1 MPPRS
6 SVAGVGLDLVSIPRI
21 RKFLKAHSAA
31 RVRRLLSPA
40 EQKKYKKISPLIF
53 AKLFTAKEAFFKS
66 LGASWF
72 GLQGFASMEV
82 SLLSQDRFQIRIVEG
97 PLACHASEKAEGS
110 FFEFKDHVGA
120 QVIRPETAD
129 NRQRTKNSS

>member
-1 MPPRS
+1 MPRKAFL
-6 SVAGVGLDLVSIPRI
+6 AGVGLDLVSVPRI
-21 RKFLKAHSAA
+21 RKFLKAHSDA

-40 EQKKYKKISPLIF
+40 EQKRYKKISPLVF

-82 SLLSQDRFQIRIVEG
+82 SFLSQDRFQIRIVDG
-97 PLACHASEKAEGS
+97 PLARHAPEKAAGS

-120 QVIRPETAD
+120 QVIR
-129 NRQRTKNSS
+129 

>member
-1 MPPRS
+1 MPSRS
-6 SVAGVGLDLVSIPRI
+6 SLAGVGLDLVSLPRI
-21 RKFLKAHSAA
+21 RKFLKTHPAA

-40 EQKKYKKISPLIF
+40 EQKRYKKISPLVF
-53 AKLFTAKEAFFKS
+53 ARIFTAKEAFFKS

-82 SLLSQDRFQIRIVEG
+82 SILSKDHFQIRIVDG
-97 PLACHASEKAEGS
+97 PLVCHASEEAEGS

-120 QVIRPETAD
+120 QVIRRGEEE
-129 NRQRTKNSS
+129 NGRRGEK